1 MGKEIG
7 KDGDPSGEFAGRVRS
22 LFGKISRRYDLANHV
37 LSLGV
42 DLRWRRILVRTS
54 CVKAGESV
62 LDMCC
67 GTGDV
72 AFAFARHCN
81 GLRIVG
87 CDFSEEMVEF
97 ARGKKKEAGVEW
109 KVADC
114 CRTDFGDGEF
124 DVVSCAFG
132 VRNFA
137 ELRAGLREMK
147 RILKSGGRACI
158 LEFSLPQIKV
168 LRWAYL
174 LYFKWVLP
182 LVGGIISGDRKDYQY
197 LVDSVL
203 KWDRDVDLAGEL
215 KAAGFGKVAVQR
227 LSFGIATIHIASTA
241 PLICK

>member
-1 MGKEIG
+1 MGRKIDKYE
-7 KDGDPSGEFAGRVRS
+7 SSNGEFAGRVRS
-22 LFGKISRRYDLANHV
+22 LFGKISGRYDLANHL

-42 DLRWRRILVRTS
+42 DLWWRRVLVRMS
-54 CVKAGESV
+54 GVKAGESV

-72 AFAFARHCN
+72 AFAFAKYRG

-97 ARGKKKEAGVEW
+97 ARGKKRGSDIEW

-114 CRTDFGDGEF
+114 CSTDFADGEF
-124 DVVSCAFG
+124 DVASCAFG

-137 ELRAGLREMK
+137 DLGAGLREIN

-158 LEFSLPQIKV
+158 LEFSLPRIRA

-182 LVGGIISGDRKDYQY
+182 LVGGIISGNRQDYQY

-203 KWDRDVDLAGEL
+203 RWDREIDLAGEL
-215 KAAGFGKVAVQR
+215 SEAGFDDIAVKR
-227 LSFGIATIHIASTA
+227 LSFGIATIHIAH
-241 PLICK
+241 KK

>member
-1 MGKEIG
+1 M
-7 KDGDPSGEFAGRVRS
+7 
-22 LFGKISRRYDLANHV
+22 
-37 LSLGV
+37 
-42 DLRWRRILVRTS
+42 
-54 CVKAGESV
+54 
-62 LDMCC
+62 
-67 GTGDV
+67 
-72 AFAFARHCN
+72 
-81 GLRIVG
+81 
-87 CDFSEEMVEF
+87 
-97 ARGKKKEAGVEW
+97 
-109 KVADC
+109 ADC
-114 CRTDFGDGEF
+114 CRTDFADDEF

-197 LVDSVL
+197 LVNSVL